1 MGDIGDLFSNI
12 FSGPTDSSATNTPE
26 TEKKLREEA
35 KMRRREA
42 EPSEKKRREIQ
53 ELTALKIR
61 REKEAETKRLQKEAE
76 TIKLEQ
82 QAKQLRRVKES
93 NAKRTENINAQKA
106 DPLYN
111 KKDSEKS
118 NNIANRIFPFTSNIY
133 NRFIGSKQISP
144 PVLNNPTYDNNP
156 SIVPH
161 DIDDI
166 KSPLNIIIDM
176 SVDIL
181 SFVNTSTLMAN
192 NNITDDLLTDKDKQL
207 FPMIIKS
214 LTTTNT
220 GRNININTAIKSL
233 SEIMNKRIIDDE
245 DPYIHVGS
253 FMDSIIEYDKSN
265 NTNVHDFL
273 KTNPNVLNYFLE
285 HEDIIINDR
294 FSHEIFLDKLSAIS
308 HSQLHNNYGKSST
321 ASSDGENSVE
331 PEEILD
337 SNANGIIQQNPS
349 NNYWGIPK
357 VQMPNLSKLIP
368 KFSVN
373 KSNPNTIESSNSPS
387 FSYGTK
393 TKDDISSL
401 GTNTSMG
408 VEQSLLSST
417 KNIEDDIYSAIFTPS
432 EKMVRDKLIT
442 EVSNIIKNPDSPDS
456 VHIFTGIINRDI
468 TQEDLLIDNKTVI
481 SNVYKNLHTIPNI
494 ESKIAYVDELTA
506 IVKNYIASLEASY
519 GRTTE

>member
-26 TEKKLREEA
+26 AEKKLHEEA

-42 EPSEKKRREIQ
+42 APSEKKRREIQ

-76 TIKLEQ
+76 TIKLDQ
-82 QAKQLRRVKES
+82 QAKHLRRVKES

-106 DPLYN
+106 EPLYN

-118 NNIANRIFPFTSNIY
+118 NNIANRIFPFSSNIY
-133 NRFIGSKQISP
+133 NRFIGSKQSSP
-144 PVLNNPTYDNNP
+144 PVLNNPPHDNNP
-156 SIVPH
+156 DIVPH

-166 KSPLNIIIDM
+166 KSPLNSIIDI

-192 NNITDDLLTDKDKQL
+192 NNITDDLLTDKDKQI

-214 LTTTNT
+214 LTNTNS
-220 GRNININTAIKSL
+220 GKNIDINTAIKSL
-233 SEIMNKRIIDDE
+233 SEIMNYRSIDDE
-245 DPYIHVGS
+245 DPYILVDS
-253 FMDSIIEYDKSN
+253 FMDSIIEYDKTN

-273 KTNPNVLNYFLE
+273 KTNPDVLNYFLQ
-285 HEDIIINDR
+285 HKDIIINDR

-308 HSQLHNNYGKSST
+308 HSQPYNKYGKSST

-331 PEEILD
+331 PEEKLV
-337 SNANGIIQQNPS
+337 STANGIIQQNP
-349 NNYWGIPK
+349 
-357 VQMPNLSKLIP
+357 
-368 KFSVN
+368 
-373 KSNPNTIESSNSPS
+373 NPNSIESSNSPP
-387 FSYGTK
+387 FSYDTN

-401 GTNTSMG
+401 GTDTSMG

-417 KNIEDDIYSAIFTPS
+417 KDIADDIYSTIFTPS

-456 VHIFTGIINRDI
+456 VHNFTGIINRDI

-481 SNVYKNLHTIPNI
+481 SNVYKNLHTIPDI

-519 GRTTE
+519 GRTSE